1 MNFVVAFKGEAQP
14 LIDFYQLAKVED
26 SPYPLFRNDQHSL
39 IISGLGR
46 DRAVSATTALH
57 QVTNKPN
64 LGWINLGIAGH
75 GSIEIGE
82 ALIAGKITDDS
93 SDESFYPPQI
103 FEHSFAVSCL
113 QTCSKPCSNYQPD
126 LGYDMEAHAFY
137 RIACQFSI
145 RELVQVIKIVS
156 DNPDHDLNQ
165 VNPKEVSAMIETCL
179 KEIDALVNQIDTAS
193 LSMKSDD
200 DLSEIIQKIQCV
212 HSFSVTHRHQL
223 NDLLRQ
229 AKSLEVDLDE
239 IEEIIARASNA
250 RDAMQKVTHF
260 LKPKR
265 ILG

>member
-14 LIDFYQLAKVED
+14 LIDFYQLAKVND
-26 SPYPLFRNDQHSL
+26 FPYPLFRNDQHSL

-93 SDESFYPPQI
+93 SIESFYPPQI

-126 LGYDMEAHAFY
+126 LGYDMEAHGFY
-137 RIACQFSI
+137 RTACQFSI

-156 DNPDHDLNQ
+156 DNPDHDLKQ
-165 VNPKEVSAMIETCL
+165 VSPKEVPAMIERHL
-179 KEIDALVNQIDTAS
+179 KEIDSLVNQIDTTGFTIQ
-193 LSMKSDD
+193 SDD
-200 DLSEIIQKIQCV
+200 EVADVCQKIQSV
-212 HSFSVTHRHQL
+212 HSFSVTHTHQL

-229 AKSLEVDLDE
+229 AKSLGVDFGE
-239 IEEIIARASNA
+239 IEEIIAKASNA

-260 LKPKR
+260 LEPKR

>member
-14 LIDFYQLAKVED
+14 LTDFYQLAKVND
-26 SPYPLFRNDQHSL
+26 FPYPLFRNDQHSL

-93 SDESFYPPQI
+93 SIESFYPPQI
-103 FEHSFAVSCL
+103 FEHSFAVSGL
-113 QTCSKPCSNYQPD
+113 QTCSRPCSNYQPD

-137 RIACQFSI
+137 RTACQFSI
-145 RELVQVIKIVS
+145 RELVQVIKLVS

-165 VNPKEVSAMIETCL
+165 VNPKEVPAMIERHV
-179 KEIDALVNQIDTAS
+179 EAIDHLVTQTDTAS
-193 LSMKSDD
+193 IAMQSNAEV
-200 DLSEIIQKIQCV
+200 SEIIQKIQSV
-212 HSFSVTHRHQL
+212 HSFSVTHTHQL

-229 AKSLEVDLDE
+229 AKSLGVDFGE
-239 IEEIIARASNA
+239 IEEIIAKASNA

-260 LKPKR
+260 LEPKR

>member
-14 LIDFYQLAKVED
+14 LIDFYQLEKVGD

-46 DRAVSATTALH
+46 DRATSATTALH
-57 QVTNKPN
+57 QVTKKDN
-64 LGWINLGIAGH
+64 LGWMNLGIAGH

-82 ALIAGKITDDS
+82 AFIAGKITDDS
-93 SDESFYPPQI
+93 KDECFYPPQI

-137 RIACQFSI
+137 RTACQFSI

-165 VNPKEVSAMIETCL
+165 VNPKEVPGMIEKCL
-179 KEIDALVNQIDTAS
+179 KEIDTLVKQIDATSFA
-193 LSMKSDD
+193 MKSDNE
-200 DLSEIIQKIQCV
+200 LVEGYQRAQSI
-212 HSFSVTHRHQL
+212 HSFSVTHTHQL
-223 NDLLRQ
+223 HDLLRQ
-229 AKSLEVDLDE
+229 AKSLGVDLGE
-239 IEEIIARASNA
+239 IEEIIAKASNA

-260 LKPKR
+260 LEPKR

>member
-1 MNFVVAFKGEAQP
+1 MNFVVAFKGEAQQ
-14 LIDFYQLAKVED
+14 LIDFYQLAKVEET
-26 SPYPLFRNDQHSL
+26 PYPLFRNHQHSL

-64 LGWINLGIAGH
+64 LGWMNLGIAGH

-93 SDESFYPPQI
+93 SNESFYPPQI

-137 RIACQFSI
+137 KTASKFSI

-156 DNPDHDLNQ
+156 DNPDYDLNQ
-165 VNPKEVSAMIETCL
+165 VNPKGVPAMIERHL
-179 KEIDALVNQIDTAS
+179 EEIDALVKQIDTAS
-193 LSMKSDD
+193 LTMQHDEEVDKICEKTQSM
-200 DLSEIIQKIQCV
+200 
-212 HSFSVTHRHQL
+212 HSFSVTHKHQL
-223 NDLLRQ
+223 HDLLRQ
-229 AKSLEVDLDE
+229 AKSLRVDLGE
-239 IEEIIARASNA
+239 IEEIIAGAPNA

-260 LKPKR
+260 LQPKR

>member
-1 MNFVVAFKGEAQP
+1 MDFVVAFQGEAQP
-14 LIDFYQLAKVED
+14 LIDFYQLEKVED
-26 SPYPLFRNDQHSL
+26 APYPLFRNDQHFL

-57 QVTNKPN
+57 QITNKPN
-64 LGWINLGIAGH
+64 LGWMNLGIAGH
-75 GSIEIGE
+75 GSLKIGE
-82 ALIAGKITDDS
+82 AFIAGKITDDS

-137 RIACQFSI
+137 RTACKFTI

-165 VNPKEVSAMIETCL
+165 VNPKKVPAMIEENL
-179 KEIDALVNQIDTAS
+179 KAIDLLVTQIDTAS
-193 LSMKSDD
+193 FTMQSDKEVGEVCQRVQA
-200 DLSEIIQKIQCV
+200 L
-212 HSFSVTHRHQL
+212 HSFSVTQVHQL
-223 NDLLRQ
+223 RELLRQ
-229 AKSLEVDLDE
+229 AKSIGVDLVE
-239 IEEIIARASNA
+239 IEEIISRASNA
-250 RDAMQKVTHF
+250 RDAMQKATHF
-260 LKPKR
+260 LEPKR

>member
-1 MNFVVAFKGEAQP
+1 MNFVVAFQGEAQP
-14 LIDFYQLAKVED
+14 LIDFYQLEKVED
-26 SPYPLFRNDQHSL
+26 APYPLFRNDQHCL

-46 DRAVSATTALH
+46 DSATSATSALH
-57 QVTNKPN
+57 QITNKPN
-64 LGWINLGIAGH
+64 LGWMNLGIAGH
-75 GSIEIGE
+75 GSLKIGKAFI
-82 ALIAGKITDDS
+82 ALKVADES

-165 VNPKEVSAMIETCL
+165 VNPKEVPAMIEKCL
-179 KEIDALVNQIDTAS
+179 KEIDTLVKQIDTSSFAIR
-193 LSMKSDD
+193 SDNE
-200 DLSEIIQKIQCV
+200 LVEGYQRAQSI
-212 HSFSVTHRHQL
+212 HSFSVTHGHQL
-223 NDLLRQ
+223 HDLLRQ
-229 AKSLEVDLDE
+229 AKSLGVDLGE
-239 IEEIIARASNA
+239 IEEIIAKASNA

-260 LKPKR
+260 LEPKR

>member
-1 MNFVVAFKGEAQP
+1 MNFVVAFKGEAQA
-14 LIDFYQLAKVED
+14 LIDFYQLTKVED
-26 SPYPLFRNDQHSL
+26 APYPLFRNDQHSL
-39 IISGLGR
+39 VISGLGR

-57 QVTNKPN
+57 QVANKPS

-82 ALIAGKITDDS
+82 AFIAGKITDDS
-93 SDESFYPPQI
+93 SNDSFYPPQI

-137 RIACQFSI
+137 RTACQFSI

-165 VNPKEVSAMIETCL
+165 VNPKEVHAMIETRL

-193 LSMKSDD
+193 LSLQSDD
-200 DLSEIIQKIQCV
+200 DLCEIIQKIQSI
-212 HSFSVTHRHQL
+212 HSFSVTHTHQL
-223 NDLLRQ
+223 YDLLRQ
-229 AKSLEVDLDE
+229 AKSIGVDLGE

>member
-14 LIDFYQLAKVED
+14 LIDFYQLEKLENT
-26 SPYPLFRNDQHSL
+26 PYPLFQNDQHCL

-46 DRAVSATTALH
+46 DRAISATTALH

-64 LGWINLGIAGH
+64 LGWMNLGVAGH
-75 GSIEIGE
+75 GSLKIGE
-82 ALIAGKITDDS
+82 AFIASKITDDS
-93 SDESFYPPQI
+93 KDECFYPPQI
-103 FEHSFAVSCL
+103 FEHSFAVSGL
-113 QTCSKPCSNYQPD
+113 QTCFKPCSNYQQD
-126 LGYDMEAHAFY
+126 LGYDMEAHGFY
-137 RIACQFSI
+137 RTACQFSI

-200 DLSEIIQKIQCV
+200 ELREIIQKIQSV
-212 HSFSVTHRHQL
+212 HSFSVTHTHQL
-223 NDLLRQ
+223 HDLLRQ
-229 AKSLEVDLDE
+229 AKSLGVNLAEL
-239 IEEIIARASNA
+239 EEIIAKASNA

-260 LKPKR
+260 LQPKR